1 MGEKGLREKYMHKRG
16 TKSYIE
22 FTRNEKKEREKQEKK
37 EREGKK

>member
-16 TKSYIE
+16 RNSYIE
-22 FTRNEKKEREKQEKK
+22 FTRNEKKERENQEKK